1 MQGKTVIAIAHR
13 LPTLKKMDR
22 IVVLEKGQIVES
34 GSHEELLKSDGMY
47 RKLWDLQ
54 TEGFISDI
62 TT

>member
-1 MQGKTVIAIAHR
+1 
-13 LPTLKKMDR
+13 MDR

-62 TT
+62 TA